1 MKKDTEFTTS
11 NFRETQNLGKKI
23 ARCLKAP
30 AVILLYGDLAAG
42 KTTFT
47 QGLAKGLGIDAVV
60 NSPSFTI
67 MRSYETKSGM
77 AFNHLDL
84 YRLDGVG
91 ADFDLQDY
99 IDQGICVIEWP
110 GQATDLLPKNRIE
123 INIEKLSENSRVF
136 QIKEVGDSTM
146 LDFSKLTK
154 GENKWN

>member
-154 GENKWN
+154 GENK

>member
-1 MKKDTEFTTS
+1 MQKNTEFTTS
-11 NFRETQNLGKKI
+11 NFKETQNLGKKI
-23 ARCLKAP
+23 AKYLKAP

-67 MRSYETKSGM
+67 MRSYETKTGM
-77 AFNHLDL
+77 PFNHLDL
-84 YRLDGVG
+84 YRLNGVG
-91 ADFDLQDY
+91 ADFDLEDY

-123 INIEKLSENSRVF
+123 ISIEKLGENLRVF
-136 QIKEVGDSTM
+136 QIKEVGESMM
-146 LDFSKLTK
+146 LDFAKLTK
-154 GENKWN
+154 GENK

>member
-1 MKKDTEFTTS
+1 MQKNTEFTTS
-11 NFRETQNLGKKI
+11 NFKETQNLGKKI
-23 ARCLKAP
+23 AKCLKAP

-47 QGLAKGLGIDAVV
+47 QGLAKGLGINTVV

-77 AFNHLDL
+77 PFNHLDL
-84 YRLDGVG
+84 YRLNGVG

-123 INIEKLSENSRVF
+123 ISIEKHGENSRVF
-136 QIKEVGDSTM
+136 QIEEVGESMM
-146 LDFSKLTK
+146 LDFAKLTK

>member
-1 MKKDTEFTTS
+1 MQKKTEFTTT
-11 NFRETQNLGKKI
+11 NFKETQNLGKKI
-23 ARCLKAP
+23 ARCLKVP

-67 MRSYETKSGM
+67 MRSYETKTGIP
-77 AFNHLDL
+77 FNHLDL
-84 YRLDGVG
+84 YRLNGVG

-123 INIEKLSENSRVF
+123 INILKLSENSRVF
-136 QIKEVGDSTM
+136 EIREVGDNTM
-146 LDFSKLTK
+146 LDFTKLIK
-154 GENKWN
+154 GENK

>member
-1 MKKDTEFTTS
+1 MTKDTEFTTS
-11 NFRETQNLGKKI
+11 NFRETQILGKKI
-23 ARCLKAP
+23 AKCLRAP

-67 MRSYETKSGM
+67 MRSYETKAGM

-84 YRLDGVG
+84 YRLNGVG

-136 QIKEVGDSTM
+136 QIKEVGDSMM
-146 LDFSKLTK
+146 LDFAKLTK